1 MGGPPRQHRAQHR
14 GHGVQLADVQRRLR
28 PRDYSDAGAPRQP
41 RALAHRQPRH
51 GSPSHSPARQ
61 PVRRYRHGRRPRARI
76 HLVSDEH
83 RARRCRAG
91 ARHRIRRQVSRRL
104 DGALP
109 PATPHDEQHDG
120 PASRS
125 PDRDRRPGRSQGP
138 EPDANARQRRGLRA
152 RSPLA
157 HRGERQP
164 SEGLPA
170 RRLHGN
176 GHGHRRRQAGN
187 LRPPRELER
196 RNDGHDDPDSRAA
209 GPRIRRNH
217 GQEKIGRSRQMKTQT
232 KFTILILFAALGR
245 AAPAQEMQM
254 APQNEPQH
262 QHHHADIQPVTPVY
276 PRLGRSQEKAEGV
289 LVTLDQV
296 QKIAQE
302 SNPTLRQAD
311 AEIRAANAR
320 RQQAGLYPNP
330 TVGYTADEIRG
341 GSVGGGKQ
349 GFFVQQTIVTGG
361 KLRLSQDVFRKESQL
376 ATIEAEEQRIRVTSA
391 VKMAFLR
398 VLAAQELL
406 DARRDLANIARDAAE
421 TQRRLFNTGQ
431 ADETEVL
438 QSEVEAQ
445 RMRMAARMQENS
457 LREEWRSLAA
467 VIGQPGTPLTTVT
480 GDLEHGWPELNEE
493 QAVQAIA
500 NESPALRIAEA
511 TTLRAQAILAAAKRQ
526 PIPDLQVR
534 AGMEYNNE
542 LLGSVPFAKGW
553 EGIAEVGVQLPIFNR
568 NQGEI
573 AAARAEMDRAALEKQ
588 RIALTLRER
597 DASAVDQYANARLMA
612 IEYRDEMLPR
622 AKKAYALMVE
632 KYGNMLAAYPRV
644 LDSQRKL
651 YELQAEYIIALEGV
665 WTNGIAL
672 QGYLLPDGLEAPAR
686 PGEVDRPI
694 RETNVPAP
702 ERTMSPG
709 EPMPR
714 P

>member
-1 MGGPPRQHRAQHR
+1 
-14 GHGVQLADVQRRLR
+14 
-28 PRDYSDAGAPRQP
+28 
-41 RALAHRQPRH
+41 
-51 GSPSHSPARQ
+51 
-61 PVRRYRHGRRPRARI
+61 
-76 HLVSDEH
+76 
-83 RARRCRAG
+83 
-91 ARHRIRRQVSRRL
+91 
-104 DGALP
+104 
-109 PATPHDEQHDG
+109 
-120 PASRS
+120 
-125 PDRDRRPGRSQGP
+125 
-138 EPDANARQRRGLRA
+138 
-152 RSPLA
+152 
-157 HRGERQP
+157 
-164 SEGLPA
+164 
-170 RRLHGN
+170 
-176 GHGHRRRQAGN
+176 
-187 LRPPRELER
+187 
-196 RNDGHDDPDSRAA
+196 
-209 GPRIRRNH
+209 
-217 GQEKIGRSRQMKTQT
+217 MKMQT
-232 KFTILILFAALGR
+232 KFVAAILLFTPATGTL
-245 AAPAQEMQM
+245 AQEMQM
-254 APQNEPQH
+254 PAQQEHTEH
-262 QHHHADIQPVTPVY
+262 QHHGEIHPVQAEF
-276 PRLGRSQEKAEGV
+276 PRLGRSQEKSAGP
-289 LVTLDQV
+289 LMTLDQFE
-296 QKIAQE
+296 KIAGE
-302 SNPTLRQAD
+302 SNPTLRQAE

-349 GFFVQQTIVTGG
+349 GFFVEQTIVTAG
-361 KLRLSQDVFRKESQL
+361 KLRLGRNVFANEAKI
-376 ATIEAEEQRIRVTSA
+376 AVIEAEEQRMRVTSA

-406 DARRDLANIARDAAE
+406 DARRDLANIAQDAAE
-421 TQRRLFNTGQ
+421 TQTRLQNTGQ
-431 ADETEVL
+431 ADESEVL
-438 QSEVEAQ
+438 ESEVEAQ

-467 VIGQPGTPLTTVT
+467 VIGQPGTPLATVA
-480 GDLEHGWPELNEE
+480 GDLEKGWPELNEE
-493 QAVQAIA
+493 QAVEAIA
-500 NESPALRIAEA
+500 NESPALRIAET

-573 AAARAEMDRAALEKQ
+573 VAARAEIDRAGLEKQ

-597 DASAVDQYANARLMA
+597 AASAVDQYANARLMA

-622 AKKAYALMVE
+622 AKKAYSLMVE

-672 QGYLLPDGLEAPAR
+672 QGYLLTDGLEAPAR

-694 RETNVPAP
+694 RETNVPSP